1 MGGSTKGLR
10 PNLRARSLQRV
21 AGVSL
26 SPVAC
31 LRLAT
36 TIGLAFVFSIA
47 AWAEQLP
54 LRRYTTADGLASNTT
69 NCVKRDSRGFLWFWT
84 REGLSRFDG
93 YTFVNYGIDQ
103 GLPDRFVTDFV
114 ETPSGEYWVATL
126 RGLA

>member
-36 TIGLAFVFSIA
+36 FWRKNDISGPPGLY
-47 AWAEQLP
+47 
-54 LRRYTTADGLASNTT
+54 R
-69 NCVKRDSRGFLWFWT
+69 
-84 REGLSRFDG
+84 
-93 YTFVNYGIDQ
+93 IDQ
-103 GLPDRFVTDFV
+103 GLARVCVGAAPGFFSVSRGKFCFPRVSYGLIHS
-114 ETPSGEYWVATL
+114 SGLPKLVPY
-126 RGLA
+126 